1 MREPDPAPTAVTIG
15 LVIVTFDSA
24 VFVPRLVAAI
34 AAQTL
39 RPTRLV
45 VVDNAS
51 RDDTRE
57 ALSRALA
64 AHGLEA
70 RVVALDRNAGFA
82 HANNVAV
89 AALDDCDY
97 IALLNPDAFPEPDWL
112 ARLAA
117 AAARHPDAGSF
128 ASRQMQDGASGIL
141 DGAGDV
147 YHVSG
152 VVWRHGHGR
161 PLAEVPGAL
170 DEREVFA
177 PCAAAALYRRAD
189 WVAVGGF
196 DARYFCYVEDVDLGF
211 RLRRLGRACWYVP
224 DAVVS
229 HMGSATS
236 GVGSAFAVYHG
247 HRNLTWTFVKNM
259 PGRLL
264 WRHLPAHVAAS
275 LAGVAWFAWR
285 GQPGAYLRAKRDALT
300 GLGPFVRERR
310 AAPALAAGTVAAIE
324 AQLARGP
331 LLARGSRRGG
341 GLAALVF
348 RAAWRGKHLARFV
361 VPAAVRQRVG
371 RALFRRAYGTTGHAV
386 ERRGAATPVTGPYGL
401 NVIGYLRAE
410 SGVAEAAR
418 ATLRACRA
426 AGVPAAA
433 IEYAREAP
441 SRMAEPLPGGFAR
454 TPEFG
459 VTLLHLNADQSA
471 YAIADHAD
479 ALTGKYRIASWSWEL
494 PEFPALWSDAERQL
508 DEVWAPSTFCAEAF
522 RRRLTVPVTHMPHAI
537 DVPVPA
543 GLGREA
549 LGLRRDAFVF
559 LFVFDA
565 FSVPARKNPMAVVD
579 AYARVRA
586 AVDRPTQLVL
596 KVVNAASDAALAR
609 DLQQAAAADPSLL
622 LIDRYVARPELNAL
636 LQTADAYVSLHRSE
650 GFGITIAEAMALGK
664 PVVATGWSGNMDFMT
679 RENSCPIDYT
689 LVTLERDYGPYT
701 RGQRWADPD
710 VAQAAAQMTRLITED
725 GMAAALGARAA
736 HDIRAQLSPLAVG
749 RRIEARLRA
758 LRG

>member
-1 MREPDPAPTAVTIG
+1 MTVG
-15 LVIVTFDSA
+15 LVVVTYDSA
-24 VFVPRLVAAI
+24 AFVPRLVAAV
-34 AAQTL
+34 AAQTR
-39 RPTRLV
+39 RPDRV
-45 VVDNAS
+45 IVVDNAS
-51 RDDTRE
+51 RDDTRDVLRRTLTE
-57 ALSRALA
+57 VRLD
-64 AHGLEA
+64 A
-70 RVVALDRNAGFA
+70 RVVALDTNTGFA

-89 AALDDCDY
+89 DALDDCDY
-97 IALLNPDAFPEPDWL
+97 VALLNPDAFPEPDWL
-112 ARLAA
+112 ARLIE
-117 AAARHPDAGSF
+117 AAARHPEAGSF
-128 ASRQMQDGASGIL
+128 ASRQMRDGAPGIL

-161 PLAEVPGAL
+161 ALADVPGAL

-189 WVAVGGF
+189 WMAVGGF
-196 DARYFCYVEDVDLGF
+196 DERYFCYVEDVDLGF
-211 RLRRLGRACWYVP
+211 RLRRRGRACWYVP

-247 HRNLTWTFVKNM
+247 HRNVTWTFVKNM

-275 LAGVAWFAWR
+275 VAGVAWFAWR

-300 GLGPFVRERR
+300 GLAPFVRERR
-310 AAPALAAGTVAAIE
+310 AAPPLSADAVAAID
-324 AQLARGP
+324 AQLTRGSLMARG
-331 LLARGSRRGG
+331 RGRGG
-341 GLAALVF
+341 GLAALAF
-348 RAAWRGKHLARFV
+348 KAAWRGKHLARFV
-361 VPAAVRQRVG
+361 VPAALRQRVG
-371 RALFRRAYGTTGHAV
+371 RALFRRAYAVTGAAV
-386 ERRGAATPVTGPYGL
+386 ANRAAATPVTGPFGL

-441 SRMAEPLPGGFAR
+441 SRMAEALPEGFTR

-479 ALTGKYRIASWSWEL
+479 ALAGKYRIASWNWEL
-494 PEFPALWSDAERQL
+494 PEFPAVWPDAERQL

-522 RRRLTVPVTHMPHAI
+522 RRRLTIPVTHMPYAI

-543 GLGREA
+543 GIGREA

-579 AYARVRA
+579 AYTRVRG

-596 KVVNAASDAALAR
+596 KVINAASDAALAR
-609 DLQQAAAADPSLL
+609 DLQQAAAADPSLV
-622 LIDRYVARPELNAL
+622 LIDRYLARPELNAL
-636 LQTADAYVSLHRSE
+636 LQAADAYVSLHRSE
-650 GFGITIAEAMALGK
+650 GFGFTIAEAMALGK

-679 RENSCPIDYT
+679 RENSCPVDYT
-689 LVTLERDYGPYT
+689 LVTLDTDHGPYT

-710 VAQAAAQMTRLITED
+710 VAQAAALMTRLVTD
-725 GMAAALGARAA
+725 AGLAAALGARAA
-736 HDIRAQLSPLAVG
+736 QDIQAQLSPLAVG
-749 RRIEARLRA
+749 RRIDARLRA

>member
-1 MREPDPAPTAVTIG
+1 MTIG
-15 LVIVTFDSA
+15 LVVVTYESA
-24 VFVPRLVAAI
+24 AFVPRLVAAL
-34 AAQTL
+34 AAQT
-39 RPTRLV
+39 RPPDRLV
-45 VVDNAS
+45 IVDNAS

-57 ALSRALA
+57 VLRRALA
-64 AHGLEA
+64 AARLEA
-70 RVVALDRNAGFA
+70 RVVALDANTGFA

-89 AALDDCDY
+89 EALDGCDY
-97 IALLNPDAFPEPDWL
+97 VALLNPDAFPEPDWL
-112 ARLAA
+112 ARLAGA
-117 AAARHPDAGSF
+117 VARHPEAGSF
-128 ASRQMQDGASGIL
+128 ASRQMRDGAPGIL

-170 DEREVFA
+170 EEREVFA

-189 WVAVGGF
+189 WVAAGGF
-196 DARYFCYVEDVDLGF
+196 DERYFCYVEDVDLGF

-247 HRNLTWTFVKNM
+247 HRNVTWTFVKNM

-264 WRHLPAHVAAS
+264 WRHLPAHLAAS
-275 LAGVAWFAWR
+275 AAGVAWFAWR

-300 GLGPFVRERR
+300 GLGPFLRERR
-310 AAPALAAGTVAAIE
+310 AAPPLPADTVAAIE
-324 AQLARGP
+324 AQLTRGSLVARG
-331 LLARGSRRGG
+331 RGRGG
-341 GLAALVF
+341 GLATLAF

-361 VPAAVRQRVG
+361 VPAALRQRVG
-371 RALFRRAYGTTGHAV
+371 RALFRRAYAATGP
-386 ERRGAATPVTGPYGL
+386 AAAARMASTPVTGPFGL

-418 ATLRACRA
+418 TALRACRA

-433 IEYAREAP
+433 IEYARAAP
-441 SRMAEPLPGGFAR
+441 SRMQEALPAGFAR

-479 ALTGKYRIASWSWEL
+479 ALTGKYRIASWNWEL
-494 PEFPALWSDAERQL
+494 PEFPAVWPDAERQL
-508 DEVWAPSTFCAEAF
+508 DEVWAPSTLCAEAF
-522 RRRLTVPVTHMPHAI
+522 RRRLTIPVTHMPYAI

-543 GLGREA
+543 GIGREA
-549 LGLRRDAFVF
+549 LGLARDAFVF

-565 FSVPARKNPMAVVD
+565 FSVPARKNPMAVVE

-586 AVDRPTQLVL
+586 AVARPTQLVL
-596 KVVNAASDAALAR
+596 KVINAASDAALAR
-609 DLQQAAAADPSLL
+609 DLQQAAAADPSLV
-622 LIDRYVARPELNAL
+622 LIDRYLARPELNAL
-636 LQTADAYVSLHRSE
+636 LQAADAYVSLHRSE
-650 GFGITIAEAMALGK
+650 GFGFTIAEAMALGK

-679 RENSCPIDYT
+679 PENSCPVDYR
-689 LVTLERDYGPYT
+689 LVTLETDHGPYT

-710 VAQAAAQMTRLITED
+710 VAHAAAQMTRLVTD
-725 GMAAALGARAA
+725 DAMAATLGARAA

-749 RRIEARLRA
+749 QRIEARLRA
-758 LRG
+758 LRA

>member
-1 MREPDPAPTAVTIG
+1 MRGPDRAPAAVTIG

-34 AAQTL
+34 AAQTR
-39 RPTRLV
+39 RPTRLI

-57 ALSRALA
+57 ALGRALD
-64 AHGLEA
+64 AHRLEA
-70 RVVALDRNAGFA
+70 RVVALATNTGFA

-97 IALLNPDAFPEPDWL
+97 VALLNPDAFPEPGWL
-112 ARLAA
+112 ARLAE
-117 AAARHPDAGSF
+117 AAARHPEAGSF
-128 ASRQMQDGASGIL
+128 ASRQMQDGAPGIL

-161 PLAEVPGAL
+161 PLDEVPGAL
-170 DEREVFA
+170 DEHEVFA

-196 DARYFCYVEDVDLGF
+196 DERYFCYVEDVDLGF

-285 GQPGAYLRAKRDALT
+285 GQLGAYLRAKRDALT
-300 GLGPFVRERR
+300 GLAPFVRERR
-310 AAPALAAGTVAAIE
+310 AAPALSVDTVAAID
-324 AQLARGP
+324 AQLTRGS
-331 LLARGSRRGG
+331 LLARKRGRG
-341 GLAALVF
+341 DGLAALAF
-348 RAAWRGKHLARFV
+348 KAAWRGKRLARFV
-361 VPAAVRQRVG
+361 VPAALRQRVG
-371 RALFRRAYGTTGHAV
+371 RALFRRAYATATPAV
-386 ERRGAATPVTGPYGL
+386 GSRAAATPVTGAYGL

-418 ATLRACRA
+418 TTLRACRA

-441 SRMAEPLPGGFAR
+441 SRMAEAVPEGFAR

-471 YAIADHAD
+471 YAVVDHAD
-479 ALTGKYRIASWSWEL
+479 ALTGKYRIASWNWEL
-494 PEFPALWSDAERQL
+494 PEFPAVWPDAERQL

-522 RRRLTVPVTHMPHAI
+522 RRRLTIPVTHMPYAI

-543 GLGREA
+543 DIGREA
-549 LGLRRDAFVF
+549 LGLRPDAFVF

-565 FSVPARKNPMAVVD
+565 FSVPARKNPMAVVE

-586 AVDRPTQLVL
+586 AVNRPTQLVL
-596 KVVNAASDAALAR
+596 KVINTGSDAALAR
-609 DLQQAAAADPSLL
+609 DLRQAAAADPSLV
-622 LIDRYVARPELNAL
+622 LIDRYLARPELNAL

-650 GFGITIAEAMALGK
+650 GFGFTIAEAMALGK

-689 LVTLERDYGPYT
+689 LVTLERDHGPYT

-710 VAQAAAQMTRLITED
+710 VAQAAAQMTRLVTDD
-725 GMAAALGARAA
+725 GMAARLGARAA
-736 HDIRAQLSPLAVG
+736 HDIRTQLSPLAVG
-749 RRIEARLRA
+749 RRIDARLRA

>member
-1 MREPDPAPTAVTIG
+1 MRGPDRASDALTIG
-15 LVIVTFDSA
+15 LVVVTYESA
-24 VFVPRLVAAI
+24 AFVPRLVAAI
-34 AAQTL
+34 AAQRR
-39 RPTRLV
+39 RPDRLV
-45 VVDNAS
+45 FVDNAS

-57 ALSRALA
+57 VLRLALA
-64 AHGLEA
+64 AASLDA
-70 RVVALDRNAGFA
+70 RVVALDTNTGFA
-82 HANNVAV
+82 HANNIAV
-89 AALDDCDY
+89 AALDDCACV
-97 IALLNPDAFPEPDWL
+97 ALLNPDAFPEPDWL
-112 ARLAA
+112 QRLAA
-117 AAARHPDAGSF
+117 AAVRHPEAGSF
-128 ASRQMQDGASGIL
+128 ASRQMQDGAPGIL

-161 PLAEVPGAL
+161 PLDAVPGAL

-189 WVAVGGF
+189 WMAAGGF
-196 DARYFCYVEDVDLGF
+196 DERYFCYVEDVDLGF

-247 HRNLTWTFVKNM
+247 HRNVTWTFVKNM
-259 PGRLL
+259 PAGRF
-264 WRHLPAHVAAS
+264 WRHLPAHVAVS
-275 LAGVAWFAWR
+275 LAGIAWFAWR
-285 GQPGAYLRAKRDALT
+285 GQLGAYLCAKRDALT
-300 GLGPFVRERR
+300 GLAPFVRERR
-310 AAPALAAGTVAAIE
+310 AAPPLTEAARAAID
-324 AQLARGP
+324 AQLTRGSLLMRGRGRGP
-331 LLARGSRRGG
+331 
-341 GLAALVF
+341 GLAALAFKV
-348 RAAWRGKHLARFV
+348 AWRGKHLARFV
-361 VPAAVRQRVG
+361 LPAGLRQRAG
-371 RALFRRAYGTTGHAV
+371 RALFRRAYASAGSAASTRTGPA
-386 ERRGAATPVTGPYGL
+386 PVTGPFGL

-418 ATLRACRA
+418 TTLRACRA

-433 IEYAREAP
+433 IEYARAAP
-441 SRMAEPLPGGFAR
+441 SRMEEALPGGFAS

-479 ALTGKYRIASWSWEL
+479 ALTGKYRIASWNWEL
-494 PEFPALWSDAERQL
+494 PEFPGVWPDAERQL

-522 RRRLTVPVTHMPHAI
+522 RRRLTIPVTHMPYAI

-543 GLGREA
+543 GIGREA

-565 FSVPARKNPMAVVD
+565 FSVPARKNPLAVVE

-586 AVDRPTQLVL
+586 TVSRPTQLVL
-596 KVVNAASDAALAR
+596 KVINAASDAALAR
-609 DLQQAAAADPSLL
+609 DLRRAAAADPSLV
-622 LIDRYVARPELNAL
+622 LIDRYLARPELNAL
-636 LQTADAYVSLHRSE
+636 LQAADAYVSLHRSE
-650 GFGITIAEAMALGK
+650 GFGFTIAEAMALGK

-679 RENSCPIDYT
+679 RENACPVDYA
-689 LVTLERDYGPYT
+689 LVTLETDHGPYT

-710 VAQAAAQMTRLITED
+710 VAHAAAQMTRLVTDD
-725 GMAAALGARAA
+725 GMAAAIGARAA
-736 HDIRAQLSPLAVG
+736 RDIHAQLSPVAVG

-758 LRG
+758 LAG

>member
-1 MREPDPAPTAVTIG
+1 MRGPDRAPAAVTIG

-24 VFVPRLVAAI
+24 AFVPRLVAAI

-57 ALSRALA
+57 ALRRALA
-64 AHGLEA
+64 AHRLEA
-70 RVVALDRNAGFA
+70 RVVALDTNTGFA

-128 ASRQMQDGASGIL
+128 ASRQMQDGAAGIL

-189 WVAVGGF
+189 WVAAGGF

-229 HMGSATS
+229 HMGSAAS

-285 GQPGAYLRAKRDALT
+285 GQPAAYLRAKRDALT

-310 AAPALAAGTVAAIE
+310 AAPALAAGTVAAID
-324 AQLARGP
+324 AQLARGS
-331 LLARGSRRGG
+331 LVARGRGRGG
-341 GLAALVF
+341 GMAALVF

-361 VPAAVRQRVG
+361 VPASVRQRVG
-371 RALFRRAYGTTGHAV
+371 RALFRRAYDTTGPAV
-386 ERRGAATPVTGPYGL
+386 ARRGAATPVTGPYGL
-401 NVIGYLRAE
+401 NIIGYLRAE

-441 SRMAEPLPGGFAR
+441 SRMAEPLPVGFAR

-494 PEFPALWSDAERQL
+494 PEFPAVWSGAARQL

-522 RRRLTVPVTHMPHAI
+522 RRRLTIPVTHMPHAI
-537 DVPVPA
+537 DVPVPV
-543 GLGREA
+543 GIGREA
-549 LGLRRDAFVF
+549 LGLRREAFVF

-565 FSVPARKNPMAVVD
+565 FSVPARKNPMAVVA

-586 AVDRPTQLVL
+586 AVNRPTQLVL
-596 KVVNAASDAALAR
+596 KVINAASDAALAR

-622 LIDRYVARPELNAL
+622 LIDRYVTRPELNAL

-679 RENSCPIDYT
+679 AENSCPIDYT
-689 LVTLERDYGPYT
+689 LVTLERDHGPYA

-736 HDIRAQLSPLAVG
+736 HDIHTQLSPLAVG
-749 RRIEARLRA
+749 RRIDARLRA

>member
-1 MREPDPAPTAVTIG
+1 MREPERAPADVTVG
-15 LVIVTFDSA
+15 LVIVTWQSA
-24 VFVPRLVAAI
+24 AFVPRLVAAI
-34 AAQTL
+34 AAQTR
-39 RPTRLV
+39 RPDRLI

-51 RDDTRE
+51 RDDTPQR
-57 ALSRALA
+57 LRQALA
-64 AHGLEA
+64 AARLDA
-70 RVVALDRNAGFA
+70 RVIALDTNTGFA

-97 IALLNPDAFPEPDWL
+97 VALLNPDAFPEPDWL
-112 ARLAA
+112 SRLAA
-117 AAARHPDAGSF
+117 AAGRHPGAGSF
-128 ASRQMQDGASGIL
+128 ASRQMRDGAPGIL

-152 VVWRHGHGR
+152 LVWRHGHGR
-161 PLAEVPGAL
+161 PLAEVAGAL

-189 WVAVGGF
+189 WMAVGGF
-196 DARYFCYVEDVDLGF
+196 DERFFCYVEDVDLGF

-229 HMGSATS
+229 HVGSATS

-247 HRNLTWTFVKNM
+247 HRNVTWTFVKNM

-264 WRHLPAHVAAS
+264 WRHLPAHLATSV
-275 LAGVAWFAWR
+275 AGVVWFAWR
-285 GQPGAYLRAKRDALT
+285 RQLTAYLRAKRDALT
-300 GLGPFVRERR
+300 GLAPFVSERR
-310 AAPALAAGTVAAIE
+310 AAPPLSPEVVTALAA
-324 AQLARGP
+324 QLT
-331 LLARGSRRGG
+331 RGSLMTRGRGRGG
-341 GLAALVF
+341 GLSALAF
-348 RAAWRGKHLARFV
+348 TLAWRGKYLARFV
-361 VPAAVRQRVG
+361 VPASLRQRVG
-371 RALFRRAYGTTGHAV
+371 RALFQRAYAAPAPAV
-386 ERRGAATPVTGPYGL
+386 RAHVVATPVTGPFGL

-418 ATLRACRA
+418 TTLRACRA

-433 IEYAREAP
+433 IEYARAAP
-441 SRMAEPLPGGFAR
+441 SRMQEAVPGGFAR
-454 TPEFG
+454 SPEFG

-479 ALTGKYRIASWSWEL
+479 ALTGKYRIASWNWEL
-494 PEFPALWSDAERQL
+494 PEFPGAWPEAERQL

-522 RRRLTVPVTHMPHAI
+522 RRRLAIPVTHMPYAI
-537 DVPVPA
+537 DVPVPSDV
-543 GLGREA
+543 GREA
-549 LGLRRDAFVF
+549 LGLQRDAFVF

-586 AVDRPTQLVL
+586 MARRPTQLVL
-596 KVVNAASDAALAR
+596 KVINAASDVALAR
-609 DLQQAAAADPSLL
+609 DLQQAAAADASLV
-622 LIDRYVARPELNAL
+622 LIDRYLERPELNAL
-636 LQTADAYVSLHRSE
+636 MHAADAYVSLHRSE
-650 GFGITIAEAMALGK
+650 GFGFTIAEAMALGK

-679 RENSCPIDYT
+679 RENSCPVGYT
-689 LVTLERDYGPYT
+689 LVTLERDHGPYT

-710 VAQAAAQMTRLITED
+710 VAHAAAQMTRLITDE
-725 GMAAALGARAA
+725 GMAGALGARAA
-736 HDIRAQLSPLAVG
+736 RDIQAQLSPLAVG
-749 RRIEARLRA
+749 RRIETRLRA

>member
-454 TPEFG
+454 TPKFG

-689 LVTLERDYGPYT
+689 LVTLERDYGPYA

-736 HDIRAQLSPLAVG
+736 HDIRAQLSPFAVG

>member
-1 MREPDPAPTAVTIG
+1 MRGSEPAPAAVTVG
-15 LVIVTFDSA
+15 LVVVTYDSA
-24 VFVPRLVAAI
+24 AFVARLVAAI
-34 AAQTL
+34 AAQTR
-39 RPTRLV
+39 RPDRLV
-45 VVDNAS
+45 FVDNAS
-51 RDDTRE
+51 RDDTRDV
-57 ALSRALA
+57 LRRALA
-64 AHGLEA
+64 EA
-70 RVVALDRNAGFA
+70 RLDARLVALDANTGFA

-89 AALDDCDY
+89 AALDDCAY
-97 IALLNPDAFPEPDWL
+97 VALLNPDAFPEPEWL
-112 ARLAA
+112 ARLAD
-117 AAARHPDAGSF
+117 AAARHPEAGSF
-128 ASRQMQDGASGIL
+128 ASRQMRDGAPGIL

-189 WVAVGGF
+189 WAALGGF
-196 DARYFCYVEDVDLGF
+196 DERFFCYVEDVDLGF
-211 RLRRLGRACWYVP
+211 RLRRRGRACWYVP

-247 HRNLTWTFVKNM
+247 HRNVTWTFVKNM

-275 LAGVAWFAWR
+275 VAGVAWFAWR
-285 GQPGAYLRAKRDALT
+285 GQLAAYLRAKRDALT
-300 GLGPFVRERR
+300 GLAPFVRERR
-310 AAPALAAGTVAAIE
+310 AAPPLSAGTVAAID
-324 AQLARGP
+324 AQLARGS
-331 LLARGSRRGG
+331 LMARGRGG
-341 GLAALVF
+341 GLATLAFNV
-348 RAAWRGKHLARFV
+348 AWRGKHLARFV
-361 VPAAVRQRVG
+361 VPAALRQRVG
-371 RALFRRAYGTTGHAV
+371 RALFRRAYATSPPAAPARAV
-386 ERRGAATPVTGPYGL
+386 STPVTGPFGL

-433 IEYAREAP
+433 IAYARAAP
-441 SRMAEPLPGGFAR
+441 SRMQEAVPDGFAR
-454 TPEFG
+454 SPEFG

-479 ALTGKYRIASWSWEL
+479 ALTGKYRIASWNWEL
-494 PEFPALWSDAERQL
+494 PEFPAVWPEAERQL

-522 RRRLTVPVTHMPHAI
+522 RRRLTIPVTHMPYAV
-537 DVPVPA
+537 DVPVPS
-543 GLGREA
+543 GVGREA
-549 LGLRRDAFVF
+549 LGLQCDAFVF

-565 FSVPARKNPMAVVD
+565 FSVPARKNPLAVVE
-579 AYARVRA
+579 AYTRLRA
-586 AVDRPTQLVL
+586 AVRRPTQLVL
-596 KVVNAASDAALAR
+596 KVINAASDAALAR
-609 DLQQAAAADPSLL
+609 DLQQAAAADPSLV
-622 LIDRYVARPELNAL
+622 LIDRYLARPELNAL
-636 LQTADAYVSLHRSE
+636 LQAADAYVSLHRSE
-650 GFGITIAEAMALGK
+650 GFGFTIAEAMALGK

-679 RENSCPIDYT
+679 PGNSCPVDYT
-689 LVTLERDYGPYT
+689 LVTLETDHGPYT

-710 VAQAAAQMTRLITED
+710 VAHAAAQMTRLITD
-725 GMAAALGARAA
+725 AGMAATLGAQAA